1 MRRQRLLARAMQNMG
16 VGPLGGRTAGGPATP
31 SPVEPWPTPA
41 PVVPDLPSPAPVKGP
56 RPDATALEAALRRS
70 LEFVAPRARTKDL
83 FARLGISR
91 AAGRDEVKQAY
102 LGLAKQFHPDRFL
115 SPALSDLTA
124 AVKELF
130 AALNEAYAV
139 LSDNKKRAEYLAMT
153 GAPAGA
159 ATAQGAGPSAEVAE
173 AAKIDFQKGE
183 ACVRTRDYG
192 KARGF
197 LEAAIR
203 SHPRAEYQ
211 AALAWCIL
219 SDPQARDR
227 PRVKELL
234 DEATQDPTCDRAF
247 YLAGVVARDAKD
259 EARAEK
265 MFRVACKANPDNAE
279 ARREIRIIE
288 AGRRTKGEDRAHF
301 KK

>member
-1 MRRQRLLARAMQNMG
+1 ME
-16 VGPLGGRTAGGPATP
+16 AT
-31 SPVEPWPTPA
+31 
-41 PVVPDLPSPAPVKGP
+41 
-56 RPDATALEAALRRS
+56 LRRS
-70 LEFVAPRARTKDL
+70 LEFIAPRARTKDL
-83 FARLGISR
+83 FARLGIPR
-91 AAGRDEVKQAY
+91 TAGRDEVKQAY

-115 SPALSDLTA
+115 SPALADLTTV
-124 AVKELF
+124 VKELF
-130 AALNEAYAV
+130 AALNEAYEV
-139 LSDNKKRAEYLAMT
+139 LSDNKKRAGYLSAI
-153 GAPAGA
+153 GASGGSASAPGAGA
-159 ATAQGAGPSAEVAE
+159 SPELAE

-203 SHPRAEYQ
+203 AHPRAEYQ

-234 DEATQDPTCDRAF
+234 EEATKDPTCDRAF

-265 MFRVACKANPDNAE
+265 MFRAAYKANPQNADAQRE
-279 ARREIRIIE
+279 VRIIDARRKN
-288 AGRRTKGEDRAHF
+288 KGEDRAF
-301 KK
+301 SKK

>member
-1 MRRQRLLARAMQNMG
+1 MQNMG
-16 VGPLGGRTAGGPATP
+16 VGPLGGRLAGGPATP
-31 SPVEPWPTPA
+31 SPNEPWPTPA
-41 PVVPDLPSPAPVKGP
+41 PVIPELPTPAPARGP
-56 RPDATALEAALRRS
+56 RPDATAMEASLRRS
-70 LEFVAPRARTKDL
+70 LELVAPRTRTKDL
-83 FARLGISR
+83 FARLGVPR
-91 AAGRDEVKQAY
+91 TAGRDEVKQAY
-102 LGLAKQFHPDRFL
+102 LALAKQFHPDRFL
-115 SPALSDLTA
+115 APALADLTTV
-124 AVKELF
+124 VKELF
-130 AALNEAYAV
+130 AALNEAYEV
-139 LSDNKKRAEYLAMT
+139 LSDNKKRAEYLAAT
-153 GAPAGA
+153 GAAGGA
-159 ATAQGAGPSAEVAE
+159 ATAAAAGPSPELAE

-203 SHPRAEYQ
+203 AHPRAEYQ

-234 DEATQDPTCDRAF
+234 EEAIKDPTCDRAF

-265 MFRVACKANPDNAE
+265 MFRAAYKANPGNVDAQRE
-279 ARREIRIIE
+279 VRIIDARRKN
-288 AGRRTKGEDRAHF
+288 KGEDRAFF